1 MKYYI
6 ITYVCRKIAV
16 PLQYE
21 SELISKHPVE
31 RIVELN
37 EEREGAHYEL
47 VFYAE
52 ISQKLFEAYKDKKF

>member
-16 PLQYE
+16 SLQYG

-47 VFYAE
+47 VFFAE
-52 ISQKLFEAYKDKKF
+52 IPYEIFNTYKNRKF